1 MLAKPHMSHSLH
13 AAIIACCESFITG
26 GVEARDL
33 LHLLE
38 GVQGQAGRGRIS
50 CHALQVQAIL
60 LQMARHILAR
70 HAFHIHQLQ
79 DGLRH
84 SILHSLC
91 NMPISN

>member
-38 GVQGQAGRGRIS
+38 GVQGQAGRGRIPR
-50 CHALQVQAIL
+50 HAL
-60 LQMARHILAR
+60 
-70 HAFHIHQLQ
+70 
-79 DGLRH
+79 
-84 SILHSLC
+84 
-91 NMPISN
+91 